1 MKNDPNNSS
10 SELFQNNV
18 LESNL
23 GESFVILDDIE
34 GNRSFDLNETTPV
47 PPIINKPGGA
57 ITNTDI
63 RLDDIQ
69 FPTKH
74 LSPQFRTHILSWVGS
89 LQSQS
94 DGKVLLGEHNVET
107 FSPRLTEGSLTWNE
121 SSQFGESIRSLGQS
135 VLSTAAHDELLN
147 STFQKIHNTE
157 VKSHSDGVLRLL
169 QVVKTLSKTYITEKS
184 FRFQNSRMNIRRRRK

>member
-10 SELFQNNV
+10 AELFQNNV

-34 GNRSFDLNETTPV
+34 GNRSYDLNETTPV
-47 PPIINKPGGA
+47 VPPIINKPAYRPGGVIA
-57 ITNTDI
+57 NTDI

-69 FPTKH
+69 FPTIH
-74 LSPQFRTHILSWVGS
+74 LSPQFWTHILSWAGS
-89 LQSQS
+89 LQSQT
-94 DGKVLLGEHNVET
+94 DGKVLLGKHDEET

-135 VLSTAAHDELLN
+135 VISTTAHDELLN

-157 VKSHSDGVLRLL
+157 VKSYSDGVLRLL
-169 QVVKTLSKTYITEKS
+169 QVVKTLSKTYINLKKLD
-184 FRFQNSRMNIRRRRK
+184 FPILK